1 MKTKAIKIA
10 TGVLAVIAVG
20 FLLLYVPPLLYLY
33 CLSRDGSWQK
43 ATTESDMDSRLLAF
57 YTKSLITPRESS
69 WGRSHV
75 LASGQRMTRYMI
87 FSKEP
92 LDVVYNGDG
101 SVDAIY
107 TSYE

>member
-20 FLLLYVPPLLYLY
+20 FLLLYVTPLSYLY
-33 CLSRDGSWQK
+33 CLSREDSWQK
-43 ATTESDMDSRLLAF
+43 ATTESDMESRLLAF
-57 YTKSLITPRESS
+57 YTKSSITPGESS
-69 WGRSHV
+69 WGRNHV